1 MAAWRQEISRKCHNA
16 ICSTCNCSTWFSML
30 FVRNNF
36 RRQRKRGPGIP
47 AILANVTLQFKE
59 NLVRHKRHEHHRQQA
74 PGNRLYARLLRRILF
89 SNMLFLGLTNSKIQ
103 IKAFV
108 LVLFSFFLFRWT
120 EILVLVREHNH
131 KYFEYYVWPGAHYIS
146 VAKLVQKRMAQ

>member
-1 MAAWRQEISRKCHNA
+1 MAARRQEISRKCHNA
-16 ICSTCNCSTWFSML
+16 ICSACNCSTWCSML

-59 NLVRHKRHEHHRQQA
+59 NLVRHKRHEHHRQRA
-74 PGNRLYARLLRRILF
+74 PGNRLYARLFRRILF
-89 SNMLFLGLTNSKIQ
+89 LNMLFWGLTSSKIP

-108 LVLFSFFLFRWT
+108 LVLFSFLLRGT
-120 EILVLVREHNH
+120 EVLVLVREHNH
-131 KYFEYYVWPGAHYIS
+131 KYFEYYVWPTVVKIGFSLCGLTPKIF
-146 VAKLVQKRMAQ
+146 